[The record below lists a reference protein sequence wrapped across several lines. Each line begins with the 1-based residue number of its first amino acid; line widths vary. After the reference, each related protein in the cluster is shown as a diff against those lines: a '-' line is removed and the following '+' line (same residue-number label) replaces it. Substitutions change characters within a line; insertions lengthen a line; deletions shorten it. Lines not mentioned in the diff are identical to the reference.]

1 MKKRIVLGEKKM
13 LIQVGKICAL
23 TLTFILAVVGCSNNK
38 LDLEKGLFED
48 GQKLAAF
55 YYNGIEGSQ
64 EEADDEVR
72 DIEMEMEEKF
82 NEMEEDSDKDEDL
95 LVSSLM
101 LTKTNY
107 ELYNIQS
114 ANESLS
120 GENSG
125 ESQETKQVI
134 ESQLMDL
141 KEKFGIEYK

>member
-1 MKKRIVLGEKKM
+1 M
-13 LIQVGKICAL
+13 LIQLGKICAIMF
-23 TLTFILAVVGCSNNK
+23 TFILAIAGCSNNK
-38 LDLEKGLFED
+38 LDLEKSLFED

-55 YYNGIEGSQ
+55 YYSGIEGSQ
-64 EEADDEVR
+64 EEADEEVR
-72 DIEMEMEEKF
+72 DIEMKMEETF

-101 LTKTNY
+101 LIKTNY

-114 ANESLS
+114 ANENLS

-125 ESQETKQVI
+125 ESQGTKQAI

-141 KEKFGIEYK
+141 EEKFGIEYK